1 MRPLMQE
8 IEQLDREELRLKR
21 WRRRNR
27 PRCRKVAKV
36 EEKTSRVVC
45 DRCGRESCGAAEYA
59 VVSDVLAMRV
69 GFRCAVEAWL
79 LREEFPT
86 AVGQIDIDVVQ

>member
-1 MRPLMQE
+1 MRPLME
-8 IEQLDREELRLKR
+8 ELEELDREQFRLKR
-21 WRRRNR
+21 WRERNR
-27 PRCRKVAKV
+27 SHDREVIPRAK
-36 EEKTSRVVC
+36 TARAVC

-69 GFRCAVEAWL
+69 GFRCAVEAWF

>member
-1 MRPLMQE
+1 LLE
-8 IEQLDREELRLKR
+8 ELEELDREQFRLKR
-21 WRRRNR
+21 WRERNR
-27 PRCRKVAKV
+27 SHDREVIPEAKAACA
-36 EEKTSRVVC
+36 VC

>member
-1 MRPLMQE
+1 LLE
-8 IEQLDREELRLKR
+8 ELEELDREQFRLKR
-21 WRRRNR
+21 WRERNR
-27 PRCRKVAKV
+27 SHDREVIPEAKAAYA
-36 EEKTSRVVC
+36 VC
-45 DRCGRESCGAAEYA
+45 ERCGRESCGAAEYA